1 MHFIIT
7 LTFYLL
13 MLGDNLNPQKNLTQQ
28 LFADWLN
35 PSTGRRSRSQ
45 SKAFMDEYQQ
55 AQHPTSFGSGMIEK
69 LINVSDVA
77 VEESFAKEFMYGKT
91 M

>member
-1 MHFIIT
+1 
-7 LTFYLL
+7 

-35 PSTGRRSRSQ
+35 PSTGRRSRTQ
-45 SKAFMDEYQQ
+45 SKAFIDEYQQ
-55 AQHPTSFGSGMIEK
+55 GQHPTSFGSGMIEK
-69 LINVSDVA
+69 LIHVSDVA
-77 VEESFAKEFMYGKT
+77 VEENFINEFMFGKS